1 MLRVVL
7 DTNVLLVAIPLG
19 SRLRWIYDAF
29 LAEKFMLC
37 VTTEILAEYAEIIG
51 QRSNALIGEDVLS
64 ALVVLPQVALI
75 TPHYR
80 FNLLRDP
87 RRRQVRGLRHRRTR
101 RPAGDARPRF

>member
-7 DTNVLLVAIPLG
+7 DTNVLLVAIPIG

-51 QRSNALIGEDVLS
+51 QRANALIGEDVLS
-64 ALVVLPQVALI
+64 ALVVLPQVALV

-80 FNLLRDP
+80 LTYSATPTTTNSWTAP
-87 RRRQVRGLRHRRTR
+87 SPHAPTCS
-101 RPAGDARPRF
+101 